1 MQLKMNHLTNFTII
15 AALAVSS
22 TAHASTVA
30 STFMKRENRLGCATI
45 QSVRNLNQTP
55 LYDFEYER
63 SVSGSGGSAELAI
76 AAVGLGLLNA
86 ATAGVAS
93 LVVDAVR
100 DPSKPQPG
108 VKPPADGVWRHVKAV
123 QIKMDD
129 GAVMNLPLV
138 APHGSLAPSYE
149 AGSRV
154 RVFWLPERDSLQLT
168 LTGRMPL
175 PEDKTYNAWCLRAV
189 PQDRAQEIFKAA
201 ASLVKEEL
209 IKP

>member
-1 MQLKMNHLTNFTII
+1 MNNLHNF
-15 AALAVSS
+15 AVFAFLAVSATS
-22 TAHASTVA
+22 HASTVA
-30 STFMKRENRLGCATI
+30 SVFMKRENRLGCATI
-45 QSVRNLNQTP
+45 QSVRPLNQTP

-63 SVSGSGGSAELAI
+63 SVGGSGGSAELAI
-76 AAVGLGLLNA
+76 AAVGLGLLNT

-93 LVVDAVR
+93 LVLDTIR
-100 DPSKPQPG
+100 DPTKSQPG
-108 VKPPADGVWRHVKAV
+108 VKPPTDGVWRHVKAV

-138 APHGSLAPSYE
+138 APHGSMAPSYE

-168 LTGRMPL
+168 LTGRTPL
-175 PEDKTYNAWCLRAV
+175 PEDKSYNAWCLRAV
-189 PQDRAQEIFKAA
+189 PQDRAVEIFKAA

>member
-1 MQLKMNHLTNFTII
+1 MQLKMNHLANFTIF
-15 AALAVSS
+15 AVLADSS
-22 TAHASTVA
+22 TAHAFTVA

-63 SVSGSGGSAELAI
+63 SVAGSGGSAELAI
-76 AAVGLGLLNA
+76 AAVGLGLLNV

-108 VKPPADGVWRHVKAV
+108 VKPPTDGVWQHVKAV

-138 APHGSLAPSYE
+138 AAHGAFTPSYE
-149 AGSRV
+149 ARSRV
-154 RVFWLPERDSLQLT
+154 RVFWLPERDSIQLT
-168 LTGRMPL
+168 LTGRMPM
-175 PEDKTYNAWCLRAV
+175 PEEKNYNAWCFRAV

-209 IKP
+209 IKH

>member
-1 MQLKMNHLTNFTII
+1 MKHLHNFAVI
-15 AALAVSS
+15 AILAVTTSS
-22 TAHASTVA
+22 DASTVA
-30 STFMKRENRLGCATI
+30 SAFMKRENRLGCATI
-45 QSVRNLNQTP
+45 QSVRPLNQTP

-63 SVSGSGGSAELAI
+63 SVGGSGGSSELAI

-100 DPSKPQPG
+100 DPSKPQTG
-108 VKPPADGVWRHVKAV
+108 VKPPTDGVWRHVKAV

-129 GAVMNLPLV
+129 GAIMNLPLV

-168 LTGRMPL
+168 LTGRTPL
-175 PEDKTYNAWCLRAV
+175 PDDKSYNAWCLRAV
-189 PQDRAQEIFKAA
+189 PQDRAVEIFKAA

-209 IKP
+209 IRP